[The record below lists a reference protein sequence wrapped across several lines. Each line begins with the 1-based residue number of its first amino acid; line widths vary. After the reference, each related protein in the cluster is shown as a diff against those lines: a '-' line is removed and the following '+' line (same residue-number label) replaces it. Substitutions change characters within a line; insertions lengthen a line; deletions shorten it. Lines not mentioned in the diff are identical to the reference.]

1 MLFRSQ
7 ALLFPVGILLLA
19 VGGDRLVIGSV
30 ALSNKLNIPAF
41 ITGIFIIG
49 FGTSLP
55 ELFVTLSALSKNES
69 DIAIGAIIG
78 SNIIN
83 ILLILGLSLVLTNKK
98 SLESISYKDILVM
111 ILCAFLFSYFL
122 QIGLIN
128 NLWSIIM
135 IILLPIYLFVSY
147 KFFNKNNQLVND
159 NSQSGSIIFNLL
171 IGFIAIIYG
180 SEIFIEGLIYISE
193 VLNIPEAIIGISLA
207 AIGTSLPELAVT
219 IASFIRGKGSVAIG
233 NVVGSNIFNILG
245 VLGLSAFISGQIS
258 FSKSFSGIDTII
270 LILSSL
276 WVFILLRN
284 GSTNPK
290 LYGSISLIGYFSYM
304 IFLYS

>member
-1 MLFRSQ
+1 MFFQ

-128 NLWSIIM
+128 NLWSIVM

-147 KFFNKNNQLVND
+147 KFFNNNNQLVND

-290 LYGSISLIGYFSYM
+290 LYGSISLIGYFSYI

>member
-1 MLFRSQ
+1 MFTQ
-7 ALLFPVGILLLA
+7 ALLFPIGILLLA
-19 VGGDRLVIGSV
+19 IGGDRLVLGSV
-30 ALSNKLNIPAF
+30 SLSNKLKVPAF

-55 ELFVTLSALSKNES
+55 ELFVTISALNKNET

-83 ILLILGLSLVLTNKK
+83 ILLILGLSLVLSNKK
-98 SLESISYKDILVM
+98 SLETISSKDIFVM
-111 ILCAFLFSYFL
+111 IICAFLFSYFL
-122 QIGLIN
+122 QIGFISN
-128 NLWSIIM
+128 IWSIIM
-135 IILLPIYLFVSY
+135 VVLLPIYLFVSY
-147 KFFNKNNQLVND
+147 RFFNRENQFVD
-159 NSQSGSIIFNLL
+159 DSSEKGSVILNLL

-219 IASFIRGKGSVAIG
+219 IASFVRGKGSVAIG

-245 VLGLSAFISGQIS
+245 VLGLSALINGQII

-270 LILSSL
+270 LILSSV
-276 WVFILLRN
+276 WVYILLRN
-284 GSTNPK
+284 GSTNPR
-290 LYGSISLIGYFSYM
+290 LYGSISLIAYLGYM
-304 IFLYS
+304 ILLYS

>member
-1 MLFRSQ
+1 MFTQ
-7 ALLFPVGILLLA
+7 ALLFPIGILLLA
-19 VGGDRLVIGSV
+19 IGGDRLVLGSV
-30 ALSNKLNIPAF
+30 ALSNKLKVPAF

-55 ELFVTLSALSKNES
+55 ELFVTISALNKNET

-83 ILLILGLSLVLTNKK
+83 ILLILGLSLVLSNKK
-98 SLESISYKDILVM
+98 SLETISSKDIFVM
-111 ILCAFLFSYFL
+111 IVCAFLFSYFL
-122 QIGLIN
+122 QIGFISN
-128 NLWSIIM
+128 IWSIIM
-135 IILLPIYLFVSY
+135 IVLLPIYLFVSY
-147 KFFNKNNQLVND
+147 RFFNRENQFID
-159 NSQSGSIIFNLL
+159 DSSEKGSVILNLL

-219 IASFIRGKGSVAIG
+219 IASFVRGKGSVAIG

-245 VLGLSAFISGQIS
+245 VLGLSALINGQII
-258 FSKSFSGIDTII
+258 FSKSFSGFDTII
-270 LILSSL
+270 LILSSI
-276 WVFILLRN
+276 WVYILLRN

-304 IFLYS
+304 IFLYT

>member
-1 MLFRSQ
+1 MFFQ

-55 ELFVTLSALSKNES
+55 ELFVTLSALNKNEA

-98 SLESISYKDILVM
+98 TLESISYKDILVM

-128 NLWSIIM
+128 NFWSIIM

-147 KFFNKNNQLVND
+147 KFFNNNNQLVND

-258 FSKSFSGIDTII
+258 FSKSFSGVDTVI

>member
-1 MLFRSQ
+1 MFFQ

-128 NLWSIIM
+128 NLWSIVM

-147 KFFNKNNQLVND
+147 KFFNNNNQLVND
-159 NSQSGSIIFNLL
+159 NSHSGSIIFNLL

-258 FSKSFSGIDTII
+258 FSKSFSGIDTVI

>member
-1 MLFRSQ
+1 MFFQ

-30 ALSNKLNIPAF
+30 ALSNKFNIPAF
-41 ITGIFIIG
+41 ITGIFVIG

-55 ELFVTLSALSKNES
+55 ELFVTLSALNKNEA

-128 NLWSIIM
+128 NLWSIVM

-147 KFFNKNNQLVND
+147 KFFNNNNQLVND
-159 NSQSGSIIFNLL
+159 NSQNGSIIFNLL

-258 FSKSFSGIDTII
+258 FSKSFSGIDTVI

>member
-1 MLFRSQ
+1 MFTQ
-7 ALLFPVGILLLA
+7 ALLFPIGILLLA
-19 VGGDRLVIGSV
+19 IGGDRLVLGSV
-30 ALSNKLNIPAF
+30 ALSNKLKVPAF

-55 ELFVTLSALSKNES
+55 ELFVTISALNKNET

-83 ILLILGLSLVLTNKK
+83 ILLILGLSLVLSNKK
-98 SLESISYKDILVM
+98 SLETISSKDIFVM
-111 ILCAFLFSYFL
+111 IICAFLFSYFL
-122 QIGLIN
+122 QIGFISN
-128 NLWSIIM
+128 IWSIIM
-135 IILLPIYLFVSY
+135 VVLLPIYLFVSY
-147 KFFNKNNQLVND
+147 RFFNRENQFVD
-159 NSQSGSIIFNLL
+159 DSSEKGSVILNLL

-180 SEIFIEGLIYISE
+180 SEIFIDGLIYISE

-245 VLGLSAFISGQIS
+245 VLGLSALINGQII
-258 FSKSFSGIDTII
+258 FSKSFSGFDTII
-270 LILSSL
+270 LILSSV
-276 WVFILLRN
+276 WVYILLRN

-304 IFLYS
+304 ILLYS

>member
-1 MLFRSQ
+1 MFTQ
-7 ALLFPVGILLLA
+7 ALLFPIGILLLA
-19 VGGDRLVIGSV
+19 IGGDRLVLGSV
-30 ALSNKLNIPAF
+30 ALSNKLKVPAF

-55 ELFVTLSALSKNES
+55 ELFVTISALNKNQT

-83 ILLILGLSLVLTNKK
+83 ILLILGLSLVLSNKK
-98 SLESISYKDILVM
+98 SLEKISSKDIFVM
-111 ILCAFLFSYFL
+111 IICAFLFSYFL
-122 QIGLIN
+122 QIGFISN
-128 NLWSIIM
+128 IWSIIM
-135 IILLPIYLFVSY
+135 VVLLPIYLFVSY
-147 KFFNKNNQLVND
+147 RFFNIENQFVD
-159 NSQSGSIIFNLL
+159 DSSEKGSVILNLL

-219 IASFIRGKGSVAIG
+219 IASFVRGKGSVAIG
-233 NVVGSNIFNILG
+233 NIVGSNIFNILG
-245 VLGLSAFISGQIS
+245 VLGLSALINGQII
-258 FSKSFSGIDTII
+258 FSKSFSGFDTII
-270 LILSSL
+270 LILSSV
-276 WVFILLRN
+276 WVYILLRN

>member
-1 MLFRSQ
+1 MFTQ
-7 ALLFPVGILLLA
+7 ALLFPIGILLLA
-19 VGGDRLVIGSV
+19 IGGDRLVLGSV
-30 ALSNKLNIPAF
+30 SLSNKLKVPAF

-55 ELFVTLSALSKNES
+55 ELFVTISALNKNET
-69 DIAIGAIIG
+69 DIAVGAIIG

-98 SLESISYKDILVM
+98 SLESISSKDIFVM
-111 ILCAFLFSYFL
+111 IFCAFLFSYFL

-128 NLWSIIM
+128 HIWSIIM
-135 IILLPIYLFVSY
+135 VVLLPVYLFVSY
-147 KFFNKNNQLVND
+147 KFFNSDSHFVDDSSVK
-159 NSQSGSIIFNLL
+159 GSVILNLL

-245 VLGLSAFISGQIS
+245 VLGLSALINGQII

-270 LILSSL
+270 LILSSV
-276 WVFILLRN
+276 WVYILLRN
-284 GSTNPK
+284 GSTNPR
-290 LYGSISLIGYFSYM
+290 LYGSVSLIAYLGYM
-304 IFLYS
+304 ILLYS

>member
-1 MLFRSQ
+1 MFFQ

-55 ELFVTLSALSKNES
+55 ELFVTLSDLSKNES

-128 NLWSIIM
+128 NLWSIVM

-147 KFFNKNNQLVND
+147 KFFNNNNQLVND

-258 FSKSFSGIDTII
+258 FSKSFSGIDTVI

-290 LYGSISLIGYFSYM
+290 LYGSISLIGYFTYM